1 MDPQGLQSTETRG
14 PRPSKHKLRTQHGL
28 GDTHLVSACCM
39 LACAQ
44 HAHAPHFSP
53 WWGAAFTAHH
63 SSGPRGQGK
72 PRGDNQPSQADTRVT
87 AKA

>member
-44 HAHAPHFSP
+44 HAHAPPLQPLVGRCFHSTP
-53 WWGAAFTAHH
+53 QQWPTGA
-63 SSGPRGQGK
+63 GQAQG
-72 PRGDNQPSQADTRVT
+72 
-87 AKA
+87 